1 MQQQQQMIDAQTTDT
16 RPRSAV
22 STGVGL
28 VGLAGLTV
36 CYAAVRFWSLNSP
49 WVPIVGL
56 AACALPMLLWSLL
69 VDRVHRNPSTGID
82 WSGEPRPWRDAAD
95 TGLVKLGG
103 LWTTWGLIACFYAV
117 GRWYWAGD
125 YLYAMDVLRMAL
137 LPLLILSVPYVIWLD
152 RRLVEP
158 RDGAWAFGTWLF
170 SAGRGTDAALRRK
183 IAEHGRSWAIK
194 AFFTAFMLSA
204 LRGNWAAAAGANPQA
219 MAADPVALAE
229 GMIAIMFLID
239 VSLGTVGYLFTMRPL
254 DSHIRSG
261 NPFVAGWAA
270 ALICYPPFILMGSG
284 GPLDYQQHQL
294 GWARALSDHPMLQP
308 LWAFAL
314 IALTGVYAWATV
326 AFGLRFSNL
335 THRGILTHGPYRF
348 TKHPAYVA
356 KNLFWWLAS
365 LPILTTSGDWH
376 DALRNS
382 CLLAV
387 ISGVYFWRAKTEERH
402 LMPDPAYRAY
412 AGWMACRGPLA
423 KALAVVRPARS
434 KAMQPAE

>member
-1 MQQQQQMIDAQTTDT
+1 MQHEQQQSDA

-28 VGLAGLTV
+28 VGLAGLAAF
-36 CYAAVRFWSLNSP
+36 YGAVRLWALDSP
-49 WVPIVGL
+49 WVPLAGL

-82 WSGEPRPWRDAAD
+82 WSAPPRPWQDAAD
-95 TGLVKLGG
+95 TGLVKLAG
-103 LWTTWGLIACFYAV
+103 LWATWGLIAGFYAL
-117 GRWYWAGD
+117 GRWYWSGD

-137 LPLLILSVPYVIWLD
+137 LPLLLLSIPYVIWLD

-158 RDGAWAFGTWLF
+158 RDGAWAFGTWLLT
-170 SAGRGTDAALRRK
+170 AGRGADAALRRK
-183 IAEHGRSWAIK
+183 IAEHMRSWAIK
-194 AFFTAFMLSA
+194 GFFTAFMLSA
-204 LRGNWAAAAGANPQA
+204 LRGNWAAATGVSPAA
-219 MAADPVALAE
+219 MAADPVALAD
-229 GMIAIMFLID
+229 GLVALMFLID
-239 VSLGTVGYLFTMRPL
+239 VSMGTVGYLFTMRPL

-261 NPFVAGWAA
+261 NPFVAGWTA
-270 ALICYPPFILMGSG
+270 ALICYPPFILMNAG

-294 GWARALSDHPMLQP
+294 GWARALSDHPLLQP

-314 IALTGVYAWATV
+314 VGLTAAYAWATV

-348 TKHPAYVA
+348 TKHPAYVS
-356 KNLFWWLAS
+356 KNLFWWMAT
-365 LPILTTSGDWH
+365 LPMLTTSGDWR
-376 DALRNS
+376 DGLRNS

-412 AGWMACRGPLA
+412 AGWMARHGPLA
-423 KALAVVRPARS
+423 KAWAAVRPAHP
-434 KAMQPAE
+434 KTVQPAE